1 MNTAKQFFAGLSILL
16 IAACAAAPVQEMS
29 DARQA
34 LQAAREVGAERLAS
48 TVYHD
53 ALELLTS
60 AEREL
65 DSGDFY
71 RARDLALT
79 ARQKAMDARQIAL
92 DKAK

>member
-1 MNTAKQFFAGLSILL
+1 MNTAKHLFTGLLILL
-16 IAACAAAPVQEMS
+16 MTACAAAPVQEMS

-34 LQAAREVGAERLAS
+34 LQAAREVGAERMAGTL
-48 TVYHD
+48 YHE
-53 ALELLTS
+53 ALQLMTN

-65 DSGDFY
+65 DAGDFY

>member
-1 MNTAKQFFAGLSILL
+1 MNTAKHLFTGLLILL
-16 IAACAAAPVQEMS
+16 MAACAAAPVQEMS

-34 LQAAREVGAERLAS
+34 LQAAREVGAERLAG
-48 TVYHD
+48 TQYQE
-53 ALELLTS
+53 ALQLMTN

-65 DSGDFY
+65 DGGDFY

-79 ARQKAMDARQIAL
+79 ARQKAVDARQIAL